1 MFTRLMTV
9 LLSLCLCFTQITWA
23 AAATATEKPA
33 TTKPATKAAAP
44 AKPANNQAK
53 PQVEEK
59 IAIWGILLNIVV
71 QSAMSAFKTWLFNRL
86 TGGTGQPANTGNT
99 PSFSAP
105 NAVASTASG
114 PQTIGDYKKEIRRA
128 AISTID
134 DFVATHMTRLLD
146 SMFSAKSAEPV
157 VAQPTTPL
165 KVQDGTPNY
174 QGVHIAIVGAD
185 RGGKLTGFR
194 AVNEGFRTGERFKL
208 RVVATFD
215 GMLTIV
221 NINPN
226 DERKQIYPP
235 ASRSVV
241 SLKAGEETFI
251 PLGADEF
258 FEFAGAK
265 GTEQL
270 VVTMVDPRAL
280 DGKASRQKVFRED
293 ESYGSNFVQEVSPD
307 TYPVISQAISLIH
320 Q

>member
-1 MFTRLMTV
+1 MYTRLMTV
-9 LLSLCLCFTQITWA
+9 LLSLCLGFTQATWA
-23 AAATATEKPA
+23 AAATEKPA
-33 TTKPATKAAAP
+33 TTKTAPKPAAP
-44 AKPANNQAK
+44 AKPANQAK

-59 IAIWGILLNIVV
+59 VAIWGILLNIVL
-71 QSAMSAFKTWLFNRL
+71 QSAMSAFQNWLINRL
-86 TGGTGQPANTGNT
+86 TGGTGQPASSAGT

-105 NAVASTASG
+105 NSAAPAEGSG

-128 AISTID
+128 AISKID
-134 DFVATHMTRLLD
+134 DFVASHMNRLLD
-146 SMFSAKSAEPV
+146 SLFSAKSAVPV
-157 VAQPTTPL
+157 VAEPSTPL
-165 KVQDGTPNY
+165 KVQDGAPNY
-174 QGVHIAIVGAD
+174 QGMHVAVVGAD
-185 RGGKLTGFR
+185 RSGKLTGFR

-235 ASRSVV
+235 ASSSVV

-270 VVTMVDPRAL
+270 VVTLVDPRAL
-280 DGKASRQKVFRED
+280 DGKASKKQVFRKD
-293 ESYGSNFVQEVSPD
+293 ETYGSNFVQEVSAD
-307 TYPVISQAISLIH
+307 TYAVMSQAISLIH

>member
-9 LLSLCLCFTQITWA
+9 LLSLSLCFTQVTW
-23 AAATATEKPA
+23 AATATEKPA
-33 TTKPATKAAAP
+33 TTRPAPKPAAP
-44 AKPANNQAK
+44 AKHSTQAK

-59 IAIWGILLNIVV
+59 VAIWGILLNIVV

-86 TGGTGQPANTGNT
+86 TGGMGQPSETAGT

-105 NAVASTASG
+105 NSVAATGSG
-114 PQTIGDYKKEIRRA
+114 PQTVGDYKKGMKRA

-134 DFVATHMTRLLD
+134 DFVATHMNRMLD
-146 SMFSAKSAEPV
+146 SMFSSKSAEPV

-165 KVQDGTPNY
+165 AVQDGKPNY

-185 RGGKLTGFR
+185 RDGKLTGFR

-215 GMLTIV
+215 GMLTIT

-270 VVTMVDPRAL
+270 VVTLVDPRAL
-280 DGKASRQKVFRED
+280 DGKASKQKVFRED
-293 ESYGSNFVQEVSPD
+293 QPYGSNFVQEVSPD
-307 TYPVISQAISLIH
+307 TYPAISQAISLLH